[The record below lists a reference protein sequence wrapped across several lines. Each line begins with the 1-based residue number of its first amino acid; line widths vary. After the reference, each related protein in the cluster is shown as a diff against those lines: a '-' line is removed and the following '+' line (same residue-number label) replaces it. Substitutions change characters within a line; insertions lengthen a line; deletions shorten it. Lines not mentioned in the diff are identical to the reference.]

1 VKKLIEV
8 LHRSIRRE
16 VFIAIAGVTGM
27 GIVAA
32 CFPKAL
38 TQRLEGENSAAPS
51 VSLSSAPLVLMH
63 GVDSNSPA
71 YWNGKVF
78 FLINSADGHQF
89 LSSGPDIAQLGYR
102 DQIHLG
108 DTDDRL
114 YIWIEAAWKSNDGT
128 LYGAYHYEP
137 DALCKSNNHLPTAP
151 KIAWIRSRDNGATW
165 DDLGFI
171 ISANPSSI
179 RCDSASPWDVGGTGD
194 FSLVSDRS
202 GQYVYF
208 YGTSYDPDFEEQG
221 VFAARMKV
229 SDRDNPS
236 GKVWKWYKDGW
247 TEPGEWGRVT
257 PIFRPE
263 KDFTH
268 PGGAMFW
275 GPSIHWNTYLGMYV
289 MLLNHAIDPDL
300 NTDGIYISFNRHI
313 DDPTGWSRP
322 KMILDRAEIQKVMQG
337 VNLSPTKM
345 TNGWYPEVIG
355 DGPGE
360 TDSLV
365 GKTGRLFLAGVS
377 RLRIT
382 FVKPGDET
390 PATIEK

>member
-1 VKKLIEV
+1 MKKLIEV
-8 LHRSIRRE
+8 LYRSSCSG
-16 VFIAIAGVTGM
+16 VFTVIVAVTGV
-27 GIVAA
+27 GIVGAN
-32 CFPKAL
+32 FPRAL
-38 TQRLEGENSAAPS
+38 AQRLKEENSAGPS
-51 VSLSSAPLVLMH
+51 VTLSSAPLVLMH

-71 YWNGKVF
+71 YWNGKTF
-78 FLINSADGHQF
+78 YLINSADGHQYI
-89 LSSGPDIAQLGYR
+89 SSGPDIAHLGYR
-102 DQIHLG
+102 NQIHLG

-114 YIWIEAAWKSNDGT
+114 YIWIEATLKANDGT

-137 DALCKSNNHLPTAP
+137 DALCESNNHLPTAP

-171 ISANPSSI
+171 ISANPASV

-194 FSLVSDRS
+194 FSIAPDRS

-208 YGTSYDPDFEEQG
+208 YGTSYDPHFEEQG
-221 VFAARMKV
+221 IFAARMKF

-236 GKVWKWYKDGW
+236 GRVWKWYKGGW
-247 TEPGEWGRVT
+247 TEHGEWGHIT

-268 PGGAMFW
+268 AGGAMFW

-289 MLLNHAIDPDL
+289 MLLNHAIDPQL
-300 NTDGIYISFNRHI
+300 STDGIYISFNRHI
-313 DDPTGWSRP
+313 DDPAGWSRP

-355 DGPGE
+355 DGMGE

-382 FVKPGDET
+382 FVKPGDDA
-390 PATIEK
+390 PASVEK